1 MKLVN
6 VANLRKQPKSKFER
20 KLRISDHSIYNLFN
34 INVFSSWINDLTNTG
49 LAEKE
54 LDHLEQN
61 LVGSIARF
69 NELLIEHIQKPFF
82 EHGTHSK
89 MFIFRVSNFNKLN
102 LKICKQSQIVLKLI
116 CLLLKPS
123 KKVKNRNGKNL

>member
-49 LAEKE
+49 LAEK
-54 LDHLEQN
+54 DFYHLEQN
-61 LVGSIARF
+61 LVGSITRF
-69 NELLIEHIQKPFF
+69 TELLKEHIQTAFF

-89 MFIFRVSNFNKLN
+89 TLT
-102 LKICKQSQIVLKLI
+102 Q
-116 CLLLKPS
+116 
-123 KKVKNRNGKNL
+123 